1 MFEQVKF
8 SKRFHGLAQAFNPF
22 RYTLAH
28 VVAYIPNHDHPRWGT
43 TLLQPL
49 DFGSRMM
56 QVVTQIFPFITPAKF
71 RGGHAQTPN

>member
-1 MFEQVKF
+1 MKLIASPAIDGVAGGVKV
-8 SKRFHGLAQAFNPF
+8 KLLRLTAALRKLGAEAF
-22 RYTLAH
+22 
-28 VVAYIPNHDHPRWGT
+28 
-43 TLLQPL
+43 